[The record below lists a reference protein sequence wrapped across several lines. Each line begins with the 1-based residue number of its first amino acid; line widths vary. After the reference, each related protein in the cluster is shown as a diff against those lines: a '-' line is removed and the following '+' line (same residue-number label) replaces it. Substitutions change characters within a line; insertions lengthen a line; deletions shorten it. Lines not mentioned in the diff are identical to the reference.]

1 MPIVQAAA
9 LTKITAAIL
18 QAAGAPADY
27 ADAVA
32 RHLVD
37 ANLAG
42 HDSHGVLRAP
52 HYVRQIDQG
61 QLIPDARPQVVEET
75 ASMAQID
82 GHWTFGQVIVKFG
95 AELAIEK
102 AREGGMALATMYR
115 SGHTGR
121 LGAYAEMA
129 ARAGMASMIW
139 DGCIGGPKSIVV
151 PLNGSGRKIGANPIA
166 MGLPSQNYGPVILDF
181 ATSISAAGKV
191 MVAQAKGEPLPGEW
205 IVDAQGR
212 PTDDPHQLQAGGAL
226 RPMGLPA
233 VGHKGYA
240 LAMMVGLL
248 GMMASMRS
256 DDRLPD
262 GNRWGT
268 VLLVIDISRFG
279 PTELFQA
286 QVDQAIEYVKANP
299 LEGEVLYPGEIEA
312 RQRRRRLA
320 DGIELPGPTWQE
332 LLDCA
337 HRFGLGEGL
346 AAYLDEAQGQP

>member
-1 MPIVQAAA
+1 MPNIQADA
-9 LTKITAAIL
+9 LTVITAAIL
-18 QAAGAPADY
+18 EGARAPADY

-52 HYVRQIDQG
+52 HYVRQIDQS
-61 QLIPDARPQVVEET
+61 QLVPAARPQVVDES

-82 GHWTFGQVIVKFG
+82 GCGTFGQVVAKFG
-95 AELAIEK
+95 TELAIEK
-102 AREGGMALATMYR
+102 AQAGGIALVTMYQT
-115 SGHTGR
+115 GHTGR
-121 LGAYAEMA
+121 LGAYAELA
-129 ARAGMASMIW
+129 ARAGMASMMW

-151 PLNGSGRKIGANPIA
+151 PLNGTGRKIGANPIA
-166 MGLPSQNYGPVILDF
+166 MGLPSLRYGPVILDF
-181 ATSISAAGKV
+181 ASSISAAGKV

-205 IVDAQGR
+205 IVDADGK
-212 PTDDPHQLQAGGAL
+212 PTDDPNQLQAGGAL

-248 GMMASMRS
+248 GMMASMRT
-256 DDRLPD
+256 DDQLPD

-279 PTELFQA
+279 MLDDFKA
-286 QVDQAIEYVKANP
+286 QVDGAIEFVKANP
-299 LEGEVLYPGEIEA
+299 SAGEVLYPGEIEA
-312 RQRRRRLA
+312 RRRQSRLA
-320 DGIELPGPTWQE
+320 GGIALPEATWQE
-332 LLDCA
+332 LLGCVE
-337 HRFGLGEGL
+337 RFGLREKL
-346 AAYLDEAQGQP
+346 AACLDQAQA